1 MNPYVLIATHKRV
14 EITKKNIECLLKC
27 DVGVIL
33 IVSDR
38 EEFDL
43 FKQLFP
49 VISVIHH
56 ANYPLGLKWQSGVDV
71 ARHLKADP
79 LIINGSD
86 DILSPKYF
94 QRVADLLEEGHHFI
108 GLKSWYV
115 YDLKTVYRFDYLA
128 SIPLG
133 GGRAYSR
140 ALLEKIG
147 YKLFDVR
154 KERHLDDYG
163 WSGVI
168 SSKLSKVLLNEPL
181 ILSVKG
187 DWPVMNPVNK
197 MFASR
202 NAMLRESIH
211 NPVNILEQFNLCVES
226 QG

>member
-1 MNPYVLIATHKRV
+1 MNPYVLIATHNRLS
-14 EITKKNIECLLKC
+14 ITKKNIECLLKC

-33 IVSDR
+33 VVSDKG
-38 EEFDL
+38 EYAV

-49 VISVIHH
+49 TISVIHH

-86 DILSPKYF
+86 DILSPKF
-94 QRVADLLEEGHHFI
+94 FSKVNGLMEEGYHFI

-128 SIPLG
+128 ALPLG

-140 ALLEKIG
+140 KLLEKIG

-154 KERHLDDYG
+154 RERHLDDFG
-163 WSGVI
+163 WASALR
-168 SSKLSKVLLNEPL
+168 SKMEKIILNEPL

-187 DWPVMNPVNK
+187 NWPVMNPVNK
-197 MFASR
+197 MFGSR
-202 NAMLRESIH
+202 NAMLIESIY
-211 NPVNILEQFNLCVES
+211 NPKKILEDFNY
-226 QG
+226 G